1 MNKILSTLAL
11 VFMGSIAWAQQSP
24 EHRIVFQHT
33 TADTTAQKALM
44 KQLGNMLSVSP
55 TTQVEVV
62 CHGPGLNMLVAQSS
76 RVSENL
82 AGFAARGVVF
92 NACQFSMK
100 ERKVAPEQLLPSVK
114 QVPAGIIYIVTMQEE
129 GFHYIKSGF

>member
-1 MNKILSTLAL
+1 MKKILSILAL
-11 VFMGSIAWAQQSP
+11 VFAGSFAWAQQSP

-55 TTQVEVV
+55 TTQIEVV
-62 CHGPGLNMLVAQSS
+62 CNGPGLNMLVAQSS
-76 RVSENL
+76 RVSEKL

-114 QVPAGIIYIVTMQEE
+114 QVPAGIIYIVTKQEE

>member
-1 MNKILSTLAL
+1 MKKILTILAL
-11 VFMGSIAWAQQSP
+11 VFMGNFAWAQESP

-62 CHGPGLNMLVAQSS
+62 CHGPGLNMLVTQHS
-76 RVSENL
+76 RVAETL

-100 ERKVAPEQLLPSVK
+100 ERKVAPEQLLPSVT
-114 QVPAGIIYIVTMQEE
+114 QVPAGIIYIVTKQEE

>member
-1 MNKILSTLAL
+1 MKKFLTTLAL
-11 VFMGSIAWAQQSP
+11 VLLSAAAWAQTAP

-62 CHGPGLNMLVAQSS
+62 CHGPGLNMLVSDKC
-76 RVSENL
+76 RVADKLS
-82 AGFAARGVVF
+82 GFAARGVVF
-92 NACQFSMK
+92 SACQFSMK
-100 ERKVAPEQLLPSVK
+100 ERKVSADQLLPGVQ
-114 QVPAGIIYIVTMQEE
+114 QVPAGIIYIVTKQEE

>member
-1 MNKILSTLAL
+1 MKKILNILAL
-11 VFMGSIAWAQQSP
+11 VFMGNFVWAQQSP

-76 RVSENL
+76 RVS
-82 AGFAARGVVF
+82 R
-92 NACQFSMK
+92 S
-100 ERKVAPEQLLPSVK
+100 LPDLPRAESYST
-114 QVPAGIIYIVTMQEE
+114 PA
-129 GFHYIKSGF
+129 SSR

>member
-1 MNKILSTLAL
+1 MNKILTILAL
-11 VFMGSIAWAQQSP
+11 VFMGSIAWAQQGP

-55 TTQVEVV
+55 TTQIEVV
-62 CHGPGLNMLVAQSS
+62 CHGPGLNMLVAQNS
-76 RVSENL
+76 RVAEKL

-114 QVPAGIIYIVTMQEE
+114 QVQAGIIYIVTKQEE